1 MKSTA
6 ALIAA
11 AAGVA
16 LLSGCSFTFETHNS
30 MESAADKAMAICGMG
45 IIQTSDGPR
54 PAISASPMP
63 TEAYRTYTDCVQ
75 HLTHRQ
81 TEPTGDVTKAPSRSD
96 SDIEASQ
103 TPDESQASTK

>member
-1 MKSTA
+1 MVIRMKSTA

-45 IIQTSDGPR
+45 VIQTSDGPR
-54 PAISASPMP
+54 PAISASPLP
-63 TEAYRTYTDCVQ
+63 AEAYRSYTDCVQ
-75 HLTHRQ
+75 KLTH
-81 TEPTGDVTKAPSRSD
+81 EEGDVEKTV
-96 SDIEASQ
+96 SQ
-103 TPDESQASTK
+103 STSAAETTQTNKSTAK